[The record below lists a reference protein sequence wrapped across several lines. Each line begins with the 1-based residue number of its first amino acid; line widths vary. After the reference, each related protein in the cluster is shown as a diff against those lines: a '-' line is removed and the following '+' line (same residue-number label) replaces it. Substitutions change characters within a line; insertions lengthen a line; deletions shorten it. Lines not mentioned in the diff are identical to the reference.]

1 MRSTAVPVV
10 GRSPRGRLHVG
21 TSRVPLALFEGALAS
36 DGGAVRVRA
45 GARAPPLSPE
55 PERVP
60 APADDDPPLDDEPP
74 PRVTAVPPPPPLLE
88 PDDRGAAFWP
98 PSPDAY
104 AMPLL

>member
-1 MRSTAVPVV
+1 
-10 GRSPRGRLHVG
+10 
-21 TSRVPLALFEGALAS
+21 VPLALFEGALAS

-45 GARAPPLSPE
+45 GARAAPLSPE

-88 PDDRGAAFWP
+88 RRSRRRLLAALAGRVRHAAAVARAMLRRGLADRTI
-98 PSPDAY
+98 S
-104 AMPLL
+104 